1 MYHIEHTHKLLFRLN
16 EPNMLCLLPSTW
28 RYMSKAGTCF
38 LLRNAAAALTVTTR
52 HVLVLVWIALKLR
65 LCFGE
70 AAFSFFF
77 FFFFCFHAF
86 LEECGYCSMNSA

>member
-1 MYHIEHTHKLLFRLN
+1 MYHIEHTHKLLFKLN